1 MESFV
6 LYPIFST
13 IISIFLIL
21 GTFELGKYLS
31 KKLLI
36 RDLLSNVSILEFQYC
51 TIGLVFLLILLFP
64 LTAFTNYS
72 SIVLKITG
80 FILILFGLNFF
91 FSFKELFKKFKIIFK
106 NEKHFLF
113 YIYLLIIILYF
124 FLALSPLTSADVLDY
139 HAGVALN
146 ILRFNKYILL
156 PEWFTG
162 LQAGIGEVLISL
174 GFSVGSEQF
183 GSLVQF
189 TSIISI
195 SGILLKLFNK
205 TNFFSSKY
213 LILLII
219 LTCPILIFLLS
230 GNKPQIFF
238 SGLVFL
244 ALCLSFV
251 KLENSNQVIKNYSL
265 INILI
270 CVSVMGKFSFGLS
283 GFLVWII
290 STIKIIYKKNF
301 KIVLFVPL
309 IIFLIIFLPFLY
321 WKYLNL
327 GGNLFNYIF
336 SPFPLHLPG
345 YENFL
350 NHNKGSQE
358 IPFPYF
364 IFFTTPSRATE
375 FLGLNTLLLVFL
387 LFHFYKDKKIFVI
400 FSIVTVFIIISNYY
414 ASPSARYYLDPILWS
429 TLAISFL
436 KKIKFNKFV
445 EFLFYPQ
452 IFLVMIILIYSNYLF
467 LPGAF
472 SEKSYFKVKNKHG
485 YMFSGIDWVNNNIS
499 DNSKVIFLNRP
510 IATFKNFAVSGG
522 FNYFT
527 NSKESNYYKNLI
539 KKYNIEYLVY
549 LGNEPDLMHLKNCVG
564 ELYKYKKNVGFH
576 ATRNPFNKGGLYNA
590 YIFNFDNDKLPDC

>member
-21 GTFELGKYLS
+21 GAYEVGKYLS

-36 RDLLSNVSILEFQYC
+36 KGLLSNVSILEFQYC
-51 TIGLVFLLILLFP
+51 TVGLVFLLLLLFP

-80 FILILFGLNFF
+80 FSLILFGLKFF
-91 FSFKELFKKFKIIFK
+91 FSSQDLYKKIKIIFK
-106 NEKHFLF
+106 KEKHFLF
-113 YIYLLIIILYF
+113 YIYLLLIFLYF
-124 FLALSPLTSADVLDY
+124 FLALSPLTSADVSDY

-146 ILRFNKYILL
+146 ILRFNQYVLL

-238 SGLVFL
+238 SSLVFL

-251 KLENSNQVIKNYSL
+251 KFENSKDQIKNYSL

-270 CVSVMGKFSFGLS
+270 CLSVMGKFSFGLS
-283 GFLVWII
+283 GFLVWIV
-290 STIKIIYKKNF
+290 STVKLIYKKNF
-301 KIVLFVPL
+301 KIVFFVPL
-309 IIFLIIFLPFLY
+309 IIFLLIFLPFLY
-321 WKYLNL
+321 WKYINL

-345 YENFL
+345 YETFL

-364 IFFTTPSRATE
+364 LFFTTPSRATE

-387 LFHFYKDKKIFVI
+387 LFHFYKEKKIFVI
-400 FSIVTVFIIISNYY
+400 FSIITVFIIVSNYY

-429 TLAISFL
+429 ILAISFL
-436 KKIKFNKFV
+436 KKIKLKKIF
-445 EFLFYPQ
+445 EYLFYPQ
-452 IFLVMIILIYSNYLF
+452 IFLVIIILIYSNYLF

-472 SEKSYFKVKNKHG
+472 LEKNYLKVKNNHG
-485 YMFSGIDWVNNNIS
+485 YMYSGIEWVNNNIPE
-499 DNSKVIFLNRP
+499 NSKVIIINRP
-510 IATFKNFAVSGG
+510 IANFKNFAVSGG

-527 NSKESNYYKNLI
+527 NSKEANYYKNLI

-549 LGNEPDLMHLKNCVG
+549 LGNEPNLMHLKNCVG
-564 ELYKYKKNVGFH
+564 ELYKHKKNVGFH
-576 ATRNPFNKGGLYNA
+576 ATRNPFNKGSFYNA
-590 YIFNFDNDKLPDC
+590 YIFYFEPNKLGKC

>member
-21 GTFELGKYLS
+21 GTYELGKFLS
-31 KKLLI
+31 KRLFI
-36 RDLLSNVSILEFQYC
+36 RDLLSDVSILEFQYC

-64 LTAFTNYS
+64 LTAFTNFS
-72 SIVLKITG
+72 AIVLKITG
-80 FILILFGLNFF
+80 LILILFGLKFF
-91 FSFKELFKKFKIIFK
+91 FSFQDLYKKFKIIFK
-106 NEKHFLF
+106 EEKHYLF
-113 YIYLLIIILYF
+113 YIYLLLIFLYF

-146 ILRFNKYILL
+146 ILRFNKYTLL

-244 ALCLSFV
+244 ALSLSFI

-270 CVSVMGKFSFGLS
+270 CISVMGKFSFGLS

-290 STIKIIYKKNF
+290 STINIIYKKNF
-301 KIVLFVPL
+301 KIVFFVPL
-309 IIFLIIFLPFLY
+309 IIFLLIFLPFLY
-321 WKYLNL
+321 WKYINL

-387 LFHFYKDKKIFVI
+387 LFHFYKEKKIFVI
-400 FSIVTVFIIISNYY
+400 FSIITVFIIVSNYY

-429 TLAISFL
+429 ILAISFL
-436 KKIKFNKFV
+436 KKIKLKKIF
-445 EFLFYPQ
+445 EYLFYPQ
-452 IFLVMIILIYSNYLF
+452 IFLVIIILIYSNYLF

-472 SEKSYFKVKNKHG
+472 LEKNYLKVKNNYA
-485 YMFSGIDWVNNNIS
+485 YMYSGIDWVNKNIPE
-499 DNSKVIFLNRP
+499 NSRVIIINRP
-510 IATFKNFAVSGG
+510 IANFKNFAVSGG

-527 NSKESNYYKNLI
+527 NSNEANYYKKLI

-549 LGNEPDLMHLKNCVG
+549 LGNDLNLMHLKNCVG

-576 ATRNPFNKGGLYNA
+576 ATRNPFNKGSYYNA
-590 YIFNFDNDKLPDC
+590 YIFYFESNKLGKC